1 MRLRSND
8 DLAELTRAAGSA
20 LGAVRRARRRRE
32 RCRLSSCSTQ
42 LIGALTELSGEL
54 LELSL
59 LQARARLDAI
69 TFETVDL
76 TPEQGYC
83 IASRHRRDW
92 MNARAELVDSWR
104 LITFNADDLQSDLDF
119 VFSGDIGNVGD
130 NPFGIRGN
138 NGRLRVG
145 LEFDA
150 PLTRLA
156 ERNIYRQSLIE
167 YQQAR
172 RDYYQFRDGVHARHP
187 QHAAADAGG
196 PVELRAA
203 AGGGAHGDHAGRPG
217 AAAAF
222 GAGPAGGGG
231 RPGHAAGA
239 RRGVAIWRHGG
250 PRPGAGADRLAATCR
265 TTSSAFGS
273 TTKSSGCSSISIW
286 ASWNFDANGQRI
298 EHTQP
303 LARFV
308 DDWDVPAP
316 FELPAPCD
324 EATADMPES
333 PDESGMRLCCRRW
346 IAAERDEPD
355 DGEEVLPPPMRTQ
368 SQRLPLSRFGVRK

>member
-1 MRLRSND
+1 MRSPARRTCRREQLQQ
-8 DLAELTRAAGSA
+8 ELT
-20 LGAVRRARRRRE
+20 GA
-32 RCRLSSCSTQ
+32 
-42 LIGALTELSGEL
+42 ITELSGEL

-69 TFETVDL
+69 TFEPVDL

-92 MNARAELVDSWR
+92 MNARAALVDSWR

-130 NPFGIRGN
+130 NPLAIRGN

-156 ERNIYRQSLIE
+156 ERNVYRQSLIE

-172 RDYYQFRDGVHARHP
+172 RNYYQIPRRGAPRHS

-196 PVELRAA
+196 PIEFRAA
-203 AGGGAHGDHAGRPG
+203 AGGGPHGDHAGRPG
-217 AAAAF
+217 AAAAL
-222 GAGPAGGGG
+222 GAGPAGG
-231 RPGHAAGA
+231 R
-239 RRGVAIWRHGG
+239 GG
-250 PRPGAGADRLAATCR
+250 PGQRRSPPAGESQFGDTVARDLVQALIDLLNVQNDFLSVWVDHEVQRLQLDFDLGIMELDAD
-265 TTSSAFGS
+265 
-273 TTKSSGCSSISIW
+273 
-286 ASWNFDANGQRI
+286 GQRI

-303 LARFV
+303 LRAFL
-308 DDWDVPAP
+308 DDGCAWRRSSCRP
-316 FELPAPCD
+316 LCD
-324 EATADMPES
+324 EATADLPES
-333 PDESGMRLCCRRW
+333 PDESGSDMLPSL
-346 IAAERDEPD
+346 ELLPEEPPT
-355 DGEEVLPPPMRTQ
+355 GEEVLPPP
-368 SQRLPLSRFGVRK
+368 SGPSRSGCR